1 MINFQKIKKVKFP
14 QHCVIKAYDH
24 LRLAGRKR
32 LEGVVLFAGR
42 LEEQDSEIF
51 CVEETIVPKQLSMS
65 LEEGLLYA
73 VDGEELHRIN
83 VHLHEHKMM
92 LIAQLHSHPGSA
104 YHSQTD
110 DNYAIIT
117 KTGGLSIVVP
127 NFGMDDIDTSLWAV
141 YRLDKNDWVE
151 LSTKDAA
158 QLIELVG
165 I

>member
-1 MINFQKIKKVKFP
+1 VINFEKIKKVKFP
-14 QHCVIKAYDH
+14 QQCVRQAYDH
-24 LRLAGRKR
+24 IRLAGRKR

-42 LEEQDSEIF
+42 LEEQNSETF

-92 LIAQLHSHPGSA
+92 LIAQLHSHPGMA

-110 DNYAIIT
+110 DDYAIIT

-127 NFGMDDIDTSLWAV
+127 NFGTDDIDISHWAV
-141 YRLDKNDWVE
+141 YRLDKNEWVE
-151 LSTKDAA
+151 LSTEDAD
-158 QLIELVG
+158 QLIEL
-165 I
+165 IEI